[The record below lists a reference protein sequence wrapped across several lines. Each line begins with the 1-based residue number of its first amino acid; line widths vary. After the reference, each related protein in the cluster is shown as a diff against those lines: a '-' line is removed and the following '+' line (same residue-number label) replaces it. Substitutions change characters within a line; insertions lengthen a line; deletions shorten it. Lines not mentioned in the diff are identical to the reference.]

1 MDQRYILTP
10 YAYHSLIAR
19 KNEVSRRKG
28 SIKNLSWFL
37 MEIEDDWGEATYPC
51 EEELQHHN
59 CSKGCGKDTAR
70 AQYTSV
76 STEKGSK
83 PSTQK

>member
-1 MDQRYILTP
+1 
-10 YAYHSLIAR
+10 
-19 KNEVSRRKG
+19 
-28 SIKNLSWFL
+28 